1 MSICGDD
8 EKKLLRAMMLIRI
21 FEEELMNR
29 RDHGFQLLSSGQE
42 AVAVGVC
49 AALSKQDQLL
59 TSGRSIGP
67 ALARG
72 LTPASVMA
80 ELLGKVAGPNRGR
93 AGRGHMALPSA
104 GFFGA
109 HAVVGGNLTIA
120 AGVALAFHLERRP
133 AVVVCLFGDGAC
145 GSGALH
151 ETLNLAALWHLP
163 LLFVCDNNRISVST
177 PSEKALAPS
186 PLSELAKPFG
196 LPAITVDGMDV
207 LAVRQAATEL
217 VAGARA
223 GKGAGFLEC
232 LSERFSSHSTSTLES
247 RAKEDVAALRLRCPI
262 AALKQTLVVRG
273 DLDEDGIAALEAE
286 VRSAVKYAVNFA
298 DASDFPD
305 PEEALFDVL

>member
-49 AALSKQDQLL
+49 AALSKHDQLL

-120 AGVALAFHLERRP
+120 AGVALAFQLERRP

-273 DLDEDGIAALEAE
+273 DLDEDGIDALEAE

>member
-1 MSICGDD
+1 MSIRGAD
-8 EKKLLRAMMLIRI
+8 ETKLLRAMMLIRI
-21 FEEELMNR
+21 FEEELMSR

-72 LTPASVMA
+72 LNPASVMS

-93 AGRGHMALPSA
+93 AGRGHLALPSA

-120 AGVALAFHLERRP
+120 AGVALAFQLERRP
-133 AVVVCLFGDGAC
+133 AVVVCIFGDGAC

-151 ETLNLAALWHLP
+151 ETLNLAALWNLP
-163 LLFVCDNNRISVST
+163 LLFVCDNNRISVAT

-186 PLSELAKPFG
+186 PLSELATPFR
-196 LPAITVDGMDV
+196 LPAITIDGMDV
-207 LAVRQAATEL
+207 LAVRQATSEL
-217 VAGARA
+217 VEKARA
-223 GKGAGFLEC
+223 GKGAAFLEC

-247 RAKEDVAALRLRCPI
+247 RSKEDVAALKLRCPI
-262 AALKQTLVVRG
+262 AALKQTLLMHG
-273 DLDEDGIAALEAE
+273 DLDENRFVALETE
-286 VRSAVKYAVNFA
+286 VRSAVKDAIEFA

-305 PEEALFDVL
+305 PEEALSDVV